1 MKLSNSFVYIDFKN
15 YDNKPINYNNKITE
29 TLEYSNNNDFILLDK
44 ISSINDKCEN
54 LLTYT
59 DKNIVRIIP
68 IDYNEFI
75 QDIKQSYT
83 KKDDILEQL
92 AKDIPRMK
100 LRING
105 NNINDVNNMN
115 DYLSSK
121 YNKEIVELISI
132 ISTQTVMAIPCEI
145 VQRSIIN
152 YKHHY
157 ISELS
162 NIDNYNKNLEINIQ
176 INDNDVN
183 ILIQKILRIAKVI
196 EAECI
201 TKYILKTVI
210 DIQLHKKLVFI
221 KFSGKGL

>member
-1 MKLSNSFVYIDFKN
+1 M
-15 YDNKPINYNNKITE
+15 
-29 TLEYSNNNDFILLDK
+29 
-44 ISSINDKCEN
+44 
-54 LLTYT
+54 
-59 DKNIVRIIP
+59 
-68 IDYNEFI
+68 
-75 QDIKQSYT
+75 
-83 KKDDILEQL
+83 
-92 AKDIPRMK
+92 
-100 LRING
+100 
-105 NNINDVNNMN
+105 
-115 DYLSSK
+115 
-121 YNKEIVELISI
+121 
-132 ISTQTVMAIPCEI
+132 
-145 VQRSIIN
+145 

-176 INDNDVN
+176 IKDNDVN

>member
-1 MKLSNSFVYIDFKN
+1 
-15 YDNKPINYNNKITE
+15 
-29 TLEYSNNNDFILLDK
+29 
-44 ISSINDKCEN
+44 
-54 LLTYT
+54 
-59 DKNIVRIIP
+59 
-68 IDYNEFI
+68 
-75 QDIKQSYT
+75 
-83 KKDDILEQL
+83 
-92 AKDIPRMK
+92 
-100 LRING
+100 
-105 NNINDVNNMN
+105 MN

-121 YNKEIVELISI
+121 YNKEIVELVSI

-176 INDNDVN
+176 IKDNDVN

>member
-1 MKLSNSFVYIDFKN
+1 M
-15 YDNKPINYNNKITE
+15 
-29 TLEYSNNNDFILLDK
+29 
-44 ISSINDKCEN
+44 
-54 LLTYT
+54 TYT

-152 YKHHY
+152 HKHHY

-210 DIQLHKKLVFI
+210 DIQLHKKLVFM